1 MLHRLV
7 ELAALIGQVVSWA
20 ETMEFRNGRNKRERF
35 RRDSSTE
42 YPLFGRAPD
51 RLPLPCEAVER
62 GCYDSLWC
70 VRRLNTPRRS
80 PTKARSAISKWPK
93 LLRISEEMRQWSG
106 MLEHEVSSWPRVTS
120 RPMFGLV
127 SFYHNGVIFAALP
140 RTRALSTPDSFI
152 FKFDPMPPALL
163 RRARKDP
170 RISSERQTPDVKW
183 YSFQLDAADDMRDAV
198 WWLNRAYEAAK

>member
-1 MLHRLV
+1 
-7 ELAALIGQVVSWA
+7 
-20 ETMEFRNGRNKRERF
+20 
-35 RRDSSTE
+35 
-42 YPLFGRAPD
+42 
-51 RLPLPCEAVER
+51 
-62 GCYDSLWC
+62 
-70 VRRLNTPRRS
+70 
-80 PTKARSAISKWPK
+80 
-93 LLRISEEMRQWSG
+93 MRQWSG

-152 FKFDPMPPALL
+152 FKFDSMPSALL

-183 YSFQLDAADDMRDAV
+183 YSFQLDAAGDMRDAV